1 MSDVKPVLNEPFIQ
15 DLKDDDELSISKP
28 LNVIFKTD
36 LADIAFHAFSITDAE
51 TGKLRAPSARR
62 NERLGSE
69 RPVTLEWRFDG
80 LGDKARIGKKARASV
95 LIIDSRQQITTY
107 NGLKHILVA

>member
-36 LADIAFHAFSITDAE
+36 LADIAFHALSITDAA
-51 TGKLRAPSARR
+51 TGELLATSNLR
-62 NERLGSE
+62 NEHLGSE
-69 RPVTLEWRFDG
+69 RPVTLEWRFDR
-80 LGDKARIGKKARASV
+80 LGDKARIGNKARASV
-95 LIIDSRQQITTY
+95 LIIDSHQQRTDY